1 MVKRLPLQI
10 INIFFF
16 LLPIFLIAKVT
27 KPIIA
32 IADARL
38 DADDDLIPDR
48 MGDTVTVAGRASV
61 GTGILDTDRLRV
73 AIQDSSSGIWLISP
87 MVGDP
92 INAGDSVIT
101 SGIVDQYRGETQL
114 KVMTYRVVP
123 VENRLP
129 IPVDVKLP
137 IQNLEALEGML
148 ISTEGRIF
156 KIGQR
161 IRRVT
166 SIYCLTSLERLARG

>member
-48 MGDTVTVAGRASV
+48 RGDTVTVAGRASV

-73 AIQDSSSGIWLISP
+73 SIQDSSSGI
-87 MVGDP
+87 
-92 INAGDSVIT
+92 
-101 SGIVDQYRGETQL
+101 
-114 KVMTYRVVP
+114 
-123 VENRLP
+123 
-129 IPVDVKLP
+129 
-137 IQNLEALEGML
+137 
-148 ISTEGRIF
+148 
-156 KIGQR
+156 
-161 IRRVT
+161 
-166 SIYCLTSLERLARG
+166 